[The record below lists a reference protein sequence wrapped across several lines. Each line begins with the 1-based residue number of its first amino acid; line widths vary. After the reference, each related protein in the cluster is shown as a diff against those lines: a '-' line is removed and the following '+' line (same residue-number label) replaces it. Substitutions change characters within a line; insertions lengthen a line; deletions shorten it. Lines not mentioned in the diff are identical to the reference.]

1 MGITPPW
8 YSDPVEFL
16 AFNAFVMRTSQL
28 EQVAKEFA
36 EQADRID
43 DEIDDEEALGHMLA
57 AICEENGV
65 GVDTLTKD
73 EQSFLSNEI
82 NRRWS

>member
-1 MGITPPW
+1 MMGIIPPW

-16 AFNAFVMRTSQL
+16 AFNAYAMRTSQL
-28 EQVAKEFA
+28 EQAAKDFA

-43 DEIDDEEALGHMLA
+43 DEEALGHMFS

-65 GVDTLTKD
+65 SVDTLTED

>member
-16 AFNAFVMRTSQL
+16 AFNAYAMRTSQL
-28 EQVAKEFA
+28 EQVAKDFV
-36 EQADRID
+36 EQADR
-43 DEIDDEEALGHMLA
+43 IDDEEALGHMLA

-65 GVDTLTKD
+65 SVDTLTKD
-73 EQSFLSNEI
+73 EQSFLSDEI

>member
-1 MGITPPW
+1 MMGITPPW

-16 AFNAFVMRTSQL
+16 AFNAYAMRTSQL
-28 EQVAKEFA
+28 EQVAKEFV

-43 DEIDDEEALGHMLA
+43 DEEVLGHMLS

-65 GVDTLTKD
+65 SVDTLT
-73 EQSFLSNEI
+73 ENERSFLSNEI

>member
-16 AFNAFVMRTSQL
+16 AFNAFAMRTSQL
-28 EQVAKEFA
+28 GQIAEEFA

-43 DEIDDEEALGHMLA
+43 DEEALGHMLS

-65 GVDTLTKD
+65 SVDTLSEG
-73 EQSFLSNEI
+73 EQCFLSDEI

>member
-1 MGITPPW
+1 MMGITPPW

-16 AFNAFVMRTSQL
+16 AFNAFSMRTSQL
-28 EQVAKEFA
+28 EQIAKEFV

-43 DEIDDEEALGHMLA
+43 DGEALGHMLA

-65 GVDTLTKD
+65 SVDTLTED

>member
-16 AFNAFVMRTSQL
+16 AFNAYALRTSQL

-36 EQADRID
+36 EQADRIN
-43 DEIDDEEALGHMLA
+43 DEEALGHMLA
-57 AICEENGV
+57 AICEENGIS
-65 GVDTLTKD
+65 VDMLTED

>member
-1 MGITPPW
+1 MMGITPPW

-16 AFNAFVMRTSQL
+16 AFNAFAMRTSQL
-28 EQVAKEFA
+28 EQVAKDFV
-36 EQADRID
+36 EQADR
-43 DEIDDEEALGHMLA
+43 IDDEEALGHMLS

-65 GVDTLTKD
+65 SADTLTEE
-73 EQSFLSNEI
+73 EQSFLSDEI

>member
-16 AFNAFVMRTSQL
+16 AFNAFAMRTSQL
-28 EQVAKEFA
+28 EQVAKEFV

-43 DEIDDEEALGHMLA
+43 DEDVLGHMLA

-65 GVDTLTKD
+65 SVDTLTKD

>member
-1 MGITPPW
+1 MMGITPPW

-16 AFNAFVMRTSQL
+16 AFNAYAMRTSQL
-28 EQVAKEFA
+28 EQVAKDFA
-36 EQADRID
+36 EQADRIN
-43 DEIDDEEALGHMLA
+43 DEEALGHMLA

-65 GVDTLTKD
+65 SVDTLTKD
-73 EQSFLSNEI
+73 EQRFLSDEI

>member
-1 MGITPPW
+1 MMGITSPW

-16 AFNAFVMRTSQL
+16 AFNAYAMRTSQL
-28 EQVAKEFA
+28 EQVAKEFV
-36 EQADRID
+36 EQADR
-43 DEIDDEEALGHMLA
+43 IDDEEALGHMLS

-65 GVDTLTKD
+65 SVDTLTED

>member
-1 MGITPPW
+1 MIGITPPW

-16 AFNAFVMRTSQL
+16 AFNAHAMRTSQL
-28 EQVAKEFA
+28 EQAAKEFA

-43 DEIDDEEALGHMLA
+43 DEEALGHMLS

-65 GVDTLTKD
+65 SVDTLTKD
-73 EQSFLSNEI
+73 EQSFLSDEI

>member
-1 MGITPPW
+1 MMGITPPW
-8 YSDPVEFL
+8 YSDSVEFL
-16 AFNAFVMRTSQL
+16 AFNAFAMRTSQL

-36 EQADRID
+36 EQADRINN
-43 DEIDDEEALGHMLA
+43 EEALGNMLA

-65 GVDTLTKD
+65 SVDTITKD

>member
-1 MGITPPW
+1 MMGITPPW

-16 AFNAFVMRTSQL
+16 AFNAYAMRTSQL
-28 EQVAKEFA
+28 EQAAKEFV

-43 DEIDDEEALGHMLA
+43 DEEVLSNMLS

-65 GVDTLTKD
+65 SIDTLAED
-73 EQSFLSNEI
+73 ELSFLSDEI

>member
-1 MGITPPW
+1 MMGITPPW

-16 AFNAFVMRTSQL
+16 AFNAYAMRTSQL
-28 EQVAKEFA
+28 EQAAKDFA
-36 EQADRID
+36 EQTDRID
-43 DEIDDEEALGHMLA
+43 DEEVLSNMLS

-65 GVDTLTKD
+65 SVDTLTED
-73 EQSFLSNEI
+73 EQSFLSDEI

>member
-1 MGITPPW
+1 MMGITPPW
-8 YSDPVEFL
+8 YSDSIEFL
-16 AFNAFVMRTSQL
+16 AFNTYAMRTSQL

-43 DEIDDEEALGHMLA
+43 DEDILGHMLA

-65 GVDTLTKD
+65 SVDTLTKD
-73 EQSFLSNEI
+73 EQSFLSDEI

>member
-1 MGITPPW
+1 MMGITPPW

-16 AFNAFVMRTSQL
+16 AFNAFAMRTSQL
-28 EQVAKEFA
+28 EQVAKDFV
-36 EQADRID
+36 EQAGR
-43 DEIDDEEALGHMLA
+43 IDDEEALSHMLS
-57 AICEENGV
+57 AICEENGIS
-65 GVDTLTKD
+65 VDTLTED

>member
-1 MGITPPW
+1 MMGITPPW
-8 YSDPVEFL
+8 YSDPIEFL
-16 AFNAFVMRTSQL
+16 AFNAYAMRTSQL
-28 EQVAKEFA
+28 EQVAKEFV

-43 DEIDDEEALGHMLA
+43 DEDVLGHMLA

-65 GVDTLTKD
+65 SVDTLTKD
-73 EQSFLSNEI
+73 EQSFLSDEI

>member
-1 MGITPPW
+1 MMGITPPW

-16 AFNAFVMRTSQL
+16 AFNAYAMRTSQL
-28 EQVAKEFA
+28 EQAAKDFA

-43 DEIDDEEALGHMLA
+43 DEEVLSNMLS

-65 GVDTLTKD
+65 SVDTLTED
-73 EQSFLSNEI
+73 EQSFLSDEI

>member
-1 MGITPPW
+1 MMGITPPW

-16 AFNAFVMRTSQL
+16 AFNAFAMRTSQL
-28 EQVAKEFA
+28 EQTAKDFV

-43 DEIDDEEALGHMLA
+43 DEEVLGHMLA

-65 GVDTLTKD
+65 SVDTLTED

>member
-16 AFNAFVMRTSQL
+16 AFNAFAMRTSQL
-28 EQVAKEFA
+28 EQVAKDFV

-43 DEIDDEEALGHMLA
+43 DEEALSHMLS
-57 AICEENGV
+57 AICEENGAS
-65 GVDTLTKD
+65 VDTFTEAEKSL
-73 EQSFLSNEI
+73 LSDEI

>member
-1 MGITPPW
+1 MMGITPPW

-16 AFNAFVMRTSQL
+16 AFNAYAMRTSQL
-28 EQVAKEFA
+28 EQTAKDFV
-36 EQADRID
+36 EQADR
-43 DEIDDEEALGHMLA
+43 IDDEEALGHMLS

-65 GVDTLTKD
+65 SIDTLTED
-73 EQSFLSNEI
+73 EQSFLSDEI

>member
-1 MGITPPW
+1 MIGITPPW

-16 AFNAFVMRTSQL
+16 AFNAYAMRTSQL
-28 EQVAKEFA
+28 EQAAKEFV

-43 DEIDDEEALGHMLA
+43 DEEVLGNMLS

-65 GVDTLTKD
+65 SVDTLAED
-73 EQSFLSNEI
+73 ELNFLSNEI

>member
-1 MGITPPW
+1 MMGITPPW

-16 AFNAFVMRTSQL
+16 AFNTYAMRTSQL
-28 EQVAKEFA
+28 EQVANDFV
-36 EQADRID
+36 EQADR
-43 DEIDDEEALGHMLA
+43 IDDEEALGHMLA

-65 GVDTLTKD
+65 SVDTLTKD
-73 EQSFLSNEI
+73 EQNFLSNEI

>member
-1 MGITPPW
+1 MMGITPPW

-16 AFNAFVMRTSQL
+16 AFSAVAMRASQL

-43 DEIDDEEALGHMLA
+43 DEEALGHMLA
-57 AICEENGV
+57 AICEGNGV
-65 GVDTLTKD
+65 SVDTLTED
-73 EQSFLSNEI
+73 EQSCLSDEI

>member
-1 MGITPPW
+1 MMGITPPW

-16 AFNAFVMRTSQL
+16 AFNTFAMRTSQL
-28 EQVAKEFA
+28 EQVAKEFV
-36 EQADRID
+36 EQVDR
-43 DEIDDEEALGHMLA
+43 IDDEEALGHMLS

-65 GVDTLTKD
+65 NVDTLTED
-73 EQSFLSNEI
+73 EQSFLSDEI

>member
-16 AFNAFVMRTSQL
+16 AFNAYTMRTSQL
-28 EQVAKEFA
+28 EQAAKDFA

-43 DEIDDEEALGHMLA
+43 DEEALGHMLS

-65 GVDTLTKD
+65 SADTLTED
-73 EQSFLSNEI
+73 EQSFLSDEI

>member
-1 MGITPPW
+1 MMGITPPW

-16 AFNAFVMRTSQL
+16 AFNAFAMRTSQL
-28 EQVAKEFA
+28 EQIAEEFA

-43 DEIDDEEALGHMLA
+43 DEEVLGDMLS

-65 GVDTLTKD
+65 SVDALAED
-73 EQSFLSNEI
+73 ELSFLSNEI

>member
-1 MGITPPW
+1 MMGITPPW

-16 AFNAFVMRTSQL
+16 AFNAFAMRTSQL
-28 EQVAKEFA
+28 EQIAEEFV

-43 DEIDDEEALGHMLA
+43 DEEALSHMLA

-65 GVDTLTKD
+65 SVDTLTKD

>member
-1 MGITPPW
+1 MMGITPPW

-16 AFNAFVMRTSQL
+16 AFNAYAMRTSQL
-28 EQVAKEFA
+28 EQIAEDFA

-43 DEIDDEEALGHMLA
+43 DEEALGHMLS

-65 GVDTLTKD
+65 SVNTLTED
-73 EQSFLSNEI
+73 EQSFLSDEI

>member
-16 AFNAFVMRTSQL
+16 AFNAYAMRTSQL
-28 EQVAKEFA
+28 EQAAKEFA
-36 EQADRID
+36 EQADRIN
-43 DEIDDEEALGHMLA
+43 DEEVLSNMLS

-65 GVDTLTKD
+65 SVDTLTED
-73 EQSFLSNEI
+73 ELSFLSNEI

>member
-1 MGITPPW
+1 MIGITPPW

-16 AFNAFVMRTSQL
+16 AFNAYALRTSQL
-28 EQVAKEFA
+28 EQAAKEFA

-43 DEIDDEEALGHMLA
+43 DEEALSNMLS

-65 GVDTLTKD
+65 SADTLTED
-73 EQSFLSNEI
+73 ELSFLSDKI

>member
-1 MGITPPW
+1 MMGITPPW

-16 AFNAFVMRTSQL
+16 VFNAFAMRTSQL

-43 DEIDDEEALGHMLA
+43 DEGVLGHMLA
-57 AICEENGV
+57 TICEENGV
-65 GVDTLTKD
+65 GVDTLTED
-73 EQSFLSNEI
+73 ELSFLSNEI

>member
-1 MGITPPW
+1 MMGITPPW

-16 AFNAFVMRTSQL
+16 AFNAYAMRTSQL
-28 EQVAKEFA
+28 EQAAKEFA
-36 EQADRID
+36 EQADQ
-43 DEIDDEEALGHMLA
+43 IDDEEVLSNMLS

-65 GVDTLTKD
+65 SVDTLTKD

>member
-1 MGITPPW
+1 MMGITPPW

-16 AFNAFVMRTSQL
+16 AFNAYAMRTSQL
-28 EQVAKEFA
+28 EQVAKEFV
-36 EQADRID
+36 EQADR
-43 DEIDDEEALGHMLA
+43 IDDEEALGHMLA

-65 GVDTLTKD
+65 SADTLTED
-73 EQSFLSNEI
+73 EQSFLSDEI

>member
-1 MGITPPW
+1 MMGITPPW
-8 YSDPVEFL
+8 YSDSVEFL
-16 AFNAFVMRTSQL
+16 AFNAFAMRTSQL
-28 EQVAKEFA
+28 EQVAKEFV

-43 DEIDDEEALGHMLA
+43 DEEVLGHMLS

-65 GVDTLTKD
+65 SVDTLTED
-73 EQSFLSNEI
+73 EQSFLSDEI

>member
-1 MGITPPW
+1 MIGITPPW

-16 AFNAFVMRTSQL
+16 AFNAFAMRTSQL

-43 DEIDDEEALGHMLA
+43 DEEGLGHMLA

>member
-1 MGITPPW
+1 MMEITPPW

-16 AFNAFVMRTSQL
+16 AFNAFAMRTSHL
-28 EQVAKEFA
+28 EQIAEEFA

-43 DEIDDEEALGHMLA
+43 DEEALGNMLS

-65 GVDTLTKD
+65 SVDTLTED

>member
-1 MGITPPW
+1 MIGITPPW

-16 AFNAFVMRTSQL
+16 AFNAFAMRTSQL
-28 EQVAKEFA
+28 EQVAKDFA
-36 EQADRID
+36 EQADR
-43 DEIDDEEALGHMLA
+43 IDDEEALGHMLA

-65 GVDTLTKD
+65 SVDTLTEG
-73 EQSFLSNEI
+73 EQSFLSDEI